1 MNIIHLWQSFSWV
14 TYSSG
19 GLLLYSVHS
28 ASSAMYSQVAQLLGT
43 SLGSDILSL
52 TLFIFSACLY
62 VIIAPPVYRQCP
74 TSYQSPGGTSHLSG
88 TRLPMAPWPAAP
100 CSPPLGPGQALRHPP
115 PFCGAWMGPTGCDL
129 RSPPWSWPPSDR
141 PTRHT
146 PA

>member
-28 ASSAMYSQVAQLLGT
+28 PSSAMYSQGAHLLAT
-43 SLGSDILSL
+43 SLRSDILCL

-74 TSYQSPGGTSHLSG
+74 TSYLAPGGASHLSG
-88 TRLPMAPWPAAP
+88 TRLPMAPWRAAP
-100 CSPPLGPGQALRHPP
+100 
-115 PFCGAWMGPTGCDL
+115 
-129 RSPPWSWPPSDR
+129 
-141 PTRHT
+141 
-146 PA
+146 